1 MVIEYRQITS
11 AEHRRFGLAVE
22 RGFGGH
28 YEPTHDR
35 FELDKRSLTP
45 EMTICAFDDGEI
57 VGTSGAYPFESV
69 VPGGRTIGNA
79 GVTAVTV
86 ATTHRRRGLL
96 TNMMKRLLEKERDRG
111 QPVASL
117 WASESNIYGRFG
129 YGMSIQHQVFNIDT
143 RKAALASI
151 PEIPGKVRYIDISE
165 ARRVFPQ
172 AWEIAVKTHSGL
184 PSCGDDH
191 WDRMMSGFTEKR
203 GWGKPWFIVYEENKT
218 ALGFAIYFLKESSP
232 FEEQLT
238 IPHGLVNAD
247 MIIHS
252 NPASHAALWK
262 HLLNIDLYDRLS
274 TWRSP
279 SDDSL
284 PWMLADQRQL
294 ERRPYDG
301 VWYRLLDVAEALSA
315 RTYLTSGTLVF
326 EVEDSFIPEW
336 GGRFE
341 LSGGPDGSR
350 CVPTNK
356 VADITLPAATLATI
370 YLGGAKLMELERA
383 GRAEENTDGAVELAD
398 AMFATIRAPWC
409 PMMF

>member
-1 MVIEYRQITS
+1 MTIEYRQITA
-11 AEHRRFGLAVE
+11 AEHRRFGVAVE
-22 RGFGGH
+22 RGFGEH
-28 YEPTHDR
+28 YEPNHHR
-35 FELDKRSLTP
+35 FQLDKRTLTP

-57 VGTSGAYPFESV
+57 VGTSAAFPLESI

-79 GVTAVTV
+79 GITAVTV
-86 ATTHRRRGLL
+86 AATHRRQGLL
-96 TNMMKRLLEKERDRG
+96 TNMMKRLLERERDIG

-143 RKAALASI
+143 RKAGLSSC
-151 PEIPGKVRYIDISE
+151 PEISGNLRYVDISE
-165 ARRVFPQ
+165 ARKVFPQ
-172 AWEIAVKTHSGL
+172 VWESAAEMHSGF
-184 PSCGDDH
+184 PRCDDNH
-191 WDRMMSGFTEKR
+191 WDRMMAGFSEKS
-203 GWGKPWFIVYEENKT
+203 GWGKPWFVVYEENKT
-218 ALGFAIYFLKESSP
+218 ALGFAIYYLKSP
-232 FEEQLT
+232 SDGQIT
-238 IPHGLVNAD
+238 NPHGVVNAD

-252 NPASHAALWK
+252 SPASHAALWK

-274 TWRSP
+274 TWRSS

-284 PWMLADQRQL
+284 PWMLADLRQL
-294 ERRPYDG
+294 ERRPYDA

-315 RTYLTSGTLVF
+315 RTYLTSGTLIF

-350 CVPTNK
+350 CTSTRKFP
-356 VADITLPAATLATI
+356 DITLPSATLATI
-370 YLGGAKLMELERA
+370 YLGGANLRDLERA
-383 GRAEENTDGAVELAD
+383 GRAEENTEGAIELAE
-398 AMFATIRAPWC
+398 AMFATVRAPWC